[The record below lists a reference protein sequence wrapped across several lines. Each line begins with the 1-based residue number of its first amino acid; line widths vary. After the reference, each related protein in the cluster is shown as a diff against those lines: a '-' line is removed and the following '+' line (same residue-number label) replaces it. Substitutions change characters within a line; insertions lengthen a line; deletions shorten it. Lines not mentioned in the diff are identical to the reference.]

1 MGRTNAGAHPPTPV
15 KLRTTGFGSISQHHS
30 FTQEACFETT
40 LLLIYK
46 SETLANADLSS
57 LRVAHPL
64 YDHLY
69 VMYRRLSTH
78 NFSSLHTPNTN
89 WMEQTHIPLTKKMH
103 FLSCLLHYD
112 MRVADVMQYA
122 GHNYTGAYRDIPN
135 RIETIKHLV
144 DPDLLQHYIRVMTI
158 GAPAQFNNSTTRENT
173 LLHWRMGNHPS
184 IIQKHDQVIKTM
196 NKEDR
201 NNYVIPLP
209 AWVARFC
216 PHIFFTPQ
224 HILAKP
230 GKSDRQIFDAS

>member
-1 MGRTNAGAHPPTPV
+1 
-15 KLRTTGFGSISQHHS
+15 
-30 FTQEACFETT
+30 
-40 LLLIYK
+40 
-46 SETLANADLSS
+46 
-57 LRVAHPL
+57 
-64 YDHLY
+64 
-69 VMYRRLSTH
+69 
-78 NFSSLHTPNTN
+78 
-89 WMEQTHIPLTKKMH
+89 
-103 FLSCLLHYD
+103 
-112 MRVADVMQYA
+112 
-122 GHNYTGAYRDIPN
+122 
-135 RIETIKHLV
+135 
-144 DPDLLQHYIRVMTI
+144 MTI

-230 GKSDRQIFDAS
+230 GKSDRQIFDASQRFTPTSVPVNMMTSTKELTKTGKELQCLFGDSFQKILTRIWNLRISYPNSDIILHASDVKSCFCQLKDHPDVAGTLSFIVADILYVPCGLTFGSDFSPATWEVCCRMAKQMAKRVFDDTNLVKKKQKTP